1 MGTKKGDVGEQY
13 ETVFEKLRSN
23 NTRTQIASLFNS
35 IKKAVLEGNTMN
47 LIKKYIMHILAS
59 ILIIMASG
67 LVLIGLYTETG
78 GGIARFL
85 GTNHPL
91 PFKKET
97 IEFIAFGMGGVV
109 ATIVAAAVNR
119 RARAQERNNELIE
132 AGHLNDRFQNV
143 TEHLGHQDSSVRIA
157 AFYQFYYLA
166 KDQQDNNFKK
176 SVFEILCSCLRSMPQ
191 NKSHSTGEDGAEY
204 PTAECQTLLD
214 VLFDPKYCTVFDG
227 NEFYPDL
234 RKAYLTNAALSHAKL
249 LRANLSNANL
259 SSAKLSNANLSNA
272 GLWQANLSNAWLI
285 FTNLSNAN
293 LWGTNLSEAYLIG
306 ANFSGAKLFRANLS
320 ETNLSSANLSSANL
334 MSADLSGTNLSRAN
348 LSSAG
353 LRETQLKNVN
363 LMDVFNIKNADFRG
377 ARIGDR
383 PITKDD
389 IPADK
394 GEYYADWNPPPDK
407 QDN

>member
-143 TEHLGHQDSSVRIA
+143 TEHLA
-157 AFYQFYYLA
+157 
-166 KDQQDNNFKK
+166 
-176 SVFEILCSCLRSMPQ
+176 
-191 NKSHSTGEDGAEY
+191 
-204 PTAECQTLLD
+204 
-214 VLFDPKYCTVFDG
+214 
-227 NEFYPDL
+227 
-234 RKAYLTNAALSHAKL
+234 
-249 LRANLSNANL
+249 
-259 SSAKLSNANLSNA
+259 
-272 GLWQANLSNAWLI
+272 
-285 FTNLSNAN
+285 
-293 LWGTNLSEAYLIG
+293 
-306 ANFSGAKLFRANLS
+306 
-320 ETNLSSANLSSANL
+320 
-334 MSADLSGTNLSRAN
+334 
-348 LSSAG
+348 
-353 LRETQLKNVN
+353 
-363 LMDVFNIKNADFRG
+363 
-377 ARIGDR
+377 
-383 PITKDD
+383 
-389 IPADK
+389 
-394 GEYYADWNPPPDK
+394 
-407 QDN
+407 